1 MRGLGIPLL
10 ALALSA
16 APAAGAAPQ
25 VELTPAW
32 AGWSR
37 PGRVT
42 EVGVRVRADAAARG
56 TLEILAGPQSVRTP
70 VNLAAGETLQIE
82 VPVTSAATLEVT
94 IDLEGAPPESRAQ
107 ALSLSESPLLGVGL
121 ASGETAR
128 LEGFHAVR
136 LVPADLPRGA
146 AAYASVDALVLDAA
160 TLRALEPRQLGALIG
175 HAAACGR
182 IALVSPDPGA
192 WRVLEGAAG
201 CGART
206 LVSGESVAEALMR
219 LEESL
224 AVPASA
230 PPSTSDLAA
239 LLRPEATAWPRIV
252 AVLATFFGI
261 AALAVTFTASPTVLL
276 LVPVLASA
284 VLAAL
289 PENFAFMGHDEAD
302 KLAIAEDDA
311 GGPIQTEIASLAREL
326 GLWIVA
332 GTVPLRVPGE
342 GRVAAAC
349 LVFDAEGQRVARY
362 DKIHLFDV
370 AIPGREERY
379 QESASVRPGKEPVCV
394 ATPAGVLG
402 LAVCYDLRFPEL
414 FRRLVD
420 LGAEWF
426 CLPSAFTAPTGRAH
440 WETLLR
446 ARAIE
451 NFCHVVAPAQSGF
464 HENGRETYGDSMIVD
479 CWGRVLARLPRG
491 SGAVVAEIDLVRQ
504 REVRQNFPSLDHRR
518 LAQ

>member
-1 MRGLGIPLL
+1 LRGLGIPLL

-16 APAAGAAPQ
+16 APDAAAAPQ

-42 EVGVRVRADAAARG
+42 EVAVRVRADAATRG

-82 VPVTSAATLEVT
+82 VSVTSAATLEVT
-94 IDLEGAPPESRAQ
+94 IDLEGAPQESRAQ

-136 LVPADLPRGA
+136 LVPADLARGA

-252 AVLATFFGI
+252 AILATFFGI

-289 PENFAFMGHDEAD
+289 LHAWQPRPRLVVWAEAEPSARVAQYQAWQSMSGTVRGRLEVPVLAGLGPPRSCDPRRRVRIALDADRGQPVHAAFDSRLFEPVALCYSGNFPVMRAVSITQREGGRLEVRNDGTLAWPAGLLASGGTVHDLPALD
-302 KLAIAEDDA
+302 PGASATLRVDQGRPPPDA
-311 GGPIQTEIASLAREL
+311 AARAALARTPY
-326 GLWIVA
+326 GGYAVLWPLQLD
-332 GTVPLRVPGE
+332 TVP
-342 GRVAAAC
+342 
-349 LVFDAEGQRVARY
+349 D
-362 DKIHLFDV
+362 
-370 AIPGREERY
+370 
-379 QESASVRPGKEPVCV
+379 
-394 ATPAGVLG
+394 
-402 LAVCYDLRFPEL
+402 
-414 FRRLVD
+414 
-420 LGAEWF
+420 
-426 CLPSAFTAPTGRAH
+426 
-440 WETLLR
+440 
-446 ARAIE
+446 
-451 NFCHVVAPAQSGF
+451 APADASAWLL
-464 HENGRETYGDSMIVD
+464 V
-479 CWGRVLARLPRG
+479 P
-491 SGAVVAEIDLVRQ
+491 VAE
-504 REVRQNFPSLDHRR
+504 PT
-518 LAQ
+518 